1 MNDVIN
7 RQSAI
12 EAICKAC
19 LMTEDYHKCDG
30 FPETS
35 TWCEELV
42 ALRAVP
48 SAQPEAD
55 EVARDMATIIENE
68 KDMRVIQK
76 NAEYQWIPCS
86 KQMPEE
92 YEWIGTKEFGTTIS
106 DMVHVTFENENG
118 ERFVRQIMFQNGKL
132 SRVDQRTIDI
142 LYKGSKPIAWC
153 PYPKPWEGDNN
164 G

>member
-1 MNDVIN
+1 MDDLIN
-7 RQSAI
+7 RQA
-12 EAICKAC
+12 ALKA
-19 LMTEDYHKCDG
+19 LEKHEKSNGHNYTLFVDIVAE
-30 FPETS
+30 
-35 TWCEELV
+35 CEEII
-42 ALRAVP
+42 RDVP
-48 SAQPEAD
+48 STQS
-55 EVARDMATIIENE
+55 V
-68 KDMRVIQK
+68 
-76 NAEYQWIPCS
+76 EYQWIPCS

-164 G
+164 E